1 MHLEAR
7 GLRVERGG
15 RTILAN
21 LSFSLSAG
29 QALLVTGANGAGKS
43 TLLRAL
49 AGLLP
54 IAEGEIAVAPSGDM
68 GRAAMCHYVGH
79 ADALKA
85 SLTIGENLAFWSAML
100 APAAASPEES
110 FAAALPAAAALTRF
124 GLAHIADLP
133 AAYLSAGQKRRAAL
147 ARLLTVPR
155 PIWLL
160 DEPLTALDT
169 AGQAILTALIEA
181 HRAQGGLLVAATHA
195 PLAIAARQ
203 IDLGG
208 GP

>member
-15 RTILAN
+15 RTIFAN
-21 LSFSLSAG
+21 LSFSLPAG

-68 GRAAMCHYVGH
+68 GRAALCHYVGH

-100 APAAASPEES
+100 APAAASPGER
-110 FAAALPAAAALTRF
+110 FAAALPAALTRF

-160 DEPLTALDT
+160 DEPLTALDA